1 MSNSPLVDF
10 TLITS
15 NSSPRTAKIS
25 AITIH
30 HMATDGSVESCGMG
44 FANPARRASSNYGID
59 SKGRVGLYVDES
71 RRSWCS
77 SNGPNDNRAITIEV
91 ANCSRAPE
99 WRVNDIAFEKTI
111 ELCVDICKRNDIPYL
126 NYTGDENGNFTMH
139 CWFQNTSCPG
149 PYMISRFHEI
159 ANEVNRRLG
168 RTDKTTNKLIEPFKL
183 GEKVQL
189 LPGAKYNEGNS
200 CPSFFIG
207 QTFYV
212 REVMGNYIKISTSQT
227 GAASGVVHKKY
238 LKSLDKQ
245 NNSSNQSKEEES
257 KPSEKEVDFNL
268 GEKVHLKAGAKY
280 YNGGTIPSWLFN
292 RDLYVRKIS
301 GNKIT
306 FSIYSSGAVTGDTYS
321 SNLIKLSYLDK
332 EENKKPDEKPEN
344 KDENISF
351 SIGEKVRLKDDAK
364 YYNGNSIPSWVFNKD
379 LYVRKI
385 SGDRITFS
393 IYPSGAVTGDTHSSN
408 LIKI

>member
-30 HMATDGSVESCGMG
+30 HMAADGSVESCGRG
-44 FANPARRASSNYGID
+44 FTNPARRASSNYGVD

-126 NYTGDENGNFTMH
+126 NYTGDESGNFTMH
-139 CWFQNTSCPG
+139 CWFQNTGCPG
-149 PYMISRFHEI
+149 PYMISRYHEI

-168 RTDKTTNKLIEPFKL
+168 RTDKTTNKLIEPFEL

-200 CPSFFIG
+200 CPSFFIN

-212 REVMGNYIKISTSQT
+212 REVMGNYVKISMSQT
-227 GAASGVVHKKY
+227 GAISGVVHKKY

-245 NNSSNQSKEEES
+245 NNSSNQSEENKKPIKEPEN
-257 KPSEKEVDFNL
+257 KNEKASFSV
-268 GEKVHLKAGAKY
+268 GEKVRLEKGAKY
-280 YNGGTIPSWLFN
+280 YNG
-292 RDLYVRKIS
+292 K
-301 GNKIT
+301 
-306 FSIYSSGAVTGDTYS
+306 
-321 SNLIKLSYLDK
+321 
-332 EENKKPDEKPEN
+332 
-344 KDENISF
+344 
-351 SIGEKVRLKDDAK
+351 
-364 YYNGNSIPSWVFNKD
+364 SIPTWLFNKD
-379 LYVRKI
+379 LYVRKV
-385 SGDRITFS
+385 SEDRIAFS
-393 IYPSGAVTGDTHSSN
+393 IYSTGAVTGDTHSSN